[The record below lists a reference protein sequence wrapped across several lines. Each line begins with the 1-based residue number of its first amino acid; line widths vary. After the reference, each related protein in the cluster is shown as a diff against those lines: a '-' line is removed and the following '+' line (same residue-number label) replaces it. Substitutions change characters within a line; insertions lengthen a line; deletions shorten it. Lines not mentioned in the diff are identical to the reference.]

1 MRSLVLGGT
10 GMLGRALV
18 RELRRRGWA
27 ALGLAHA
34 QADVTDRRR
43 LLYWAHAFQPE
54 ALFNCAAF
62 TRVDD
67 CESDPER
74 ALAVNGAAVGNAV
87 AAADSVGAQLLQVS
101 TDYVFAGTASAPYA
115 TSAPTAPASAYGRSK
130 LEGERQAAPYARSAI
145 VRTSWLF
152 GPGGP
157 NFVRTIAGLL
167 GRTEAPLR
175 VVDDQRGCPTYTP
188 FLARALAD
196 LAATQARGVFHYR
209 NRDDVTWYGFAV
221 EIARELGSPAEILP
235 VTTAEFPRPAA
246 RPAYSVLDVSSFEA
260 IAGRR
265 VEPWISGLSEYLS
278 APELQKVPSSSAQH
292 KGRL

>member
-1 MRSLVLGGT
+1 MRSLVFGGT

-27 ALGLAHA
+27 ALGLAPA
-34 QADVTDRRR
+34 QADLTDRRR
-43 LLYWAHAFQPE
+43 LLYWADIFQPE
-54 ALFNCAAF
+54 AVFNCAAF

-67 CESDPER
+67 CEKEPER
-74 ALAVNGAAVGNAV
+74 ALEVNGSAVANAV

-101 TDYVFAGTASAPYA
+101 TDYVFAGTASVPYA

-130 LEGERQAAPYARSAI
+130 LEGERQAAAYAKSAI

-167 GRTEAPLR
+167 SRAEAPLR

-196 LAATQARGVFHYR
+196 LAGSRARGFFHYR
-209 NRDDVTWYGFAV
+209 NREDVTWYAFAV
-221 EIARELGSPAEILP
+221 EIARELGSPAEIRP

-265 VEPWISGLSEYLS
+265 VEPWVSGLSEYLS
-278 APELQKVPSSSAQH
+278 APELLRIAGPSAQH

>member
-1 MRSLVLGGT
+1 MRSLVFGGT

-27 ALGLAHA
+27 ALGLPHA
-34 QADVTDRRR
+34 QADLADRER
-43 LLYWAHAFQPE
+43 LLYWADAFQPE
-54 ALFNCAAF
+54 AVFNCAAF

-67 CESDPER
+67 CETEAER
-74 ALAVNGAAVGNAV
+74 AMAVNGTSVANAV
-87 AAADSVGAQLLQVS
+87 AAADSVGAQLLHVS
-101 TDYVFAGTASAPYA
+101 TDYVFDGTARSPYRPDSP
-115 TSAPTAPASAYGRSK
+115 TSPASSYGRSK
-130 LEGERQAAPYARSAI
+130 LEGERQAGAYGKSAT

-157 NFVRTIAGLL
+157 NFVRTIATLL
-167 GRTEAPLR
+167 GKAEKPLR

-196 LAATQARGVFHYR
+196 LASARARGVFHYR
-209 NRDDVTWYGFAV
+209 NRDDVTWHGFAV
-221 EIARELGSPAEILP
+221 EIARELGSPVEVLP

-278 APELQKVPSSSAQH
+278 APELLALASSGERL